1 MDYFTPLKVGCKSR
15 KEVKF
20 PPTYDHDRER
30 ITIPA
35 GHSIVENKMLVGGW
49 FQPIWKIW
57 ASQMGSFPPKVRDE
71 TKKKHA
77 WNNHQLPRKATG
89 KTPGFRGW
97 QIWATNETS
106 SPGLIGFHPSPLL
119 MAFLGRKR
127 VTLGGGV
134 GPWHWLIV
142 EYY

>member
-49 FQPIWKIW
+49 FQPI
-57 ASQMGSFPPKVRDE
+57 
-71 TKKKHA
+71 
-77 WNNHQLPRKATG
+77 
-89 KTPGFRGW
+89 
-97 QIWATNETS
+97 
-106 SPGLIGFHPSPLL
+106 
-119 MAFLGRKR
+119 
-127 VTLGGGV
+127 
-134 GPWHWLIV
+134 
-142 EYY
+142 